1 MSTISSTPV
10 LPSAKGGIVSLKRAP
25 MQSRGRGGGKFAGA
39 AFSSAEVSLD
49 TRTKVGAKRIS
60 KALEPAS
67 GDESDYDSIDG
78 RKRRRSDDEG
88 DSDAGSGRNLKRRR
102 RFGGSDSD
110 GESAGDG
117 SDASSAERGDMCVEQ
132 GEGHES
138 HGDFR
143 RPQSTRDKRSYKQI
157 AHAPP
162 TRGLLDGAPASVAQ
176 LQNYAHG
183 ALSELQLEQAV
194 AAQAR
199 GMNDSTTRGLRDN
212 ASIGAAYIGTAAAAQ
227 LRRSS
232 LFS

>member
-117 SDASSAERGDMCVEQ
+117 SDASSAERGD
-132 GEGHES
+132 
-138 HGDFR
+138 R
-143 RPQSTRDKRSYKQI
+143 R
-157 AHAPP
+157 
-162 TRGLLDGAPASVAQ
+162 GA
-176 LQNYAHG
+176 
-183 ALSELQLEQAV
+183 
-194 AAQAR
+194 
-199 GMNDSTTRGLRDN
+199 
-212 ASIGAAYIGTAAAAQ
+212 
-227 LRRSS
+227 
-232 LFS
+232 